1 MVPIKDLKSNPVI
14 TEYLVGV
21 SFVYIITGVTLTNKR
36 GPRQQISSPAQCEP
50 SQQQISARA
59 FAQVCK
65 RNAGNILLLIVT
77 VLCMCLCVIF
87 LSVKASFSVLYF
99 CQLKLVLPHSRAF
112 RIQLLPGVELK
123 DMIETNE
130 WPTNLHL

>member
-1 MVPIKDLKSNPVI
+1 MVLIKDLKSNPVN
-14 TEYLVGV
+14 
-21 SFVYIITGVTLTNKR
+21 TLLGSVLFTLLQVLLWQTKEDQGSR
-36 GPRQQISSPAQCEP
+36 SAQCEP

-65 RNAGNILLLIVT
+65 RNAGNILLLIVI
-77 VLCMCLCVIF
+77 VLYMCLCVIF
-87 LSVKASFSVLYF
+87 LSVKASFTSFQGIQNGYL
-99 CQLKLVLPHSRAF
+99 
-112 RIQLLPGVELK
+112 QLLPGVELK

>member
-65 RNAGNILLLIVT
+65 RNAGNILLLIVI

-87 LSVKASFSVLYF
+87 LSVKASFISFQGIQNGYL
-99 CQLKLVLPHSRAF
+99 
-112 RIQLLPGVELK
+112 QLLPGVELK

>member
-65 RNAGNILLLIVT
+65 RNAGNILLLIVI

-87 LSVKASFSVLYF
+87 LSVKASFNSFQGIQKGYL
-99 CQLKLVLPHSRAF
+99 
-112 RIQLLPGVELK
+112 QLLPGVELK